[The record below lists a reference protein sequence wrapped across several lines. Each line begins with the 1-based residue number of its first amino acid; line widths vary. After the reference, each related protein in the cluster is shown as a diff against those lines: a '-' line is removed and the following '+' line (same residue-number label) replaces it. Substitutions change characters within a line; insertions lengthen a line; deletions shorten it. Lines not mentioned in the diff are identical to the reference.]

1 MGSPFAAT
9 KHPTTHT
16 HAHTHTHTHTHT
28 PGYLMCRPDRSK
40 LSDVVSKNVIKY
52 GVQQTWYKSQ

>member
-9 KHPTTHT
+9 KHPTI
-16 HAHTHTHTHTHT
+16 HTHT
-28 PGYLMCRPDRSK
+28 PGYLMCRLDRSK

-52 GVQQTWYKSQ
+52 GVQQT

>member
-52 GVQQTWYKSQ
+52 GVQQT